1 MLYISHPGPEYETV
15 KLSINVS
22 LSQSKKKKTKAKV
35 RNKELNGD
43 YQGLRRGGK
52 TVCWSK
58 AQSSS

>member
-1 MLYISHPGPEYETV
+1 MLYISHPRPEYENV

-22 LSQSKKKKTKAKV
+22 LSQSKKKKKAKV

-58 AQSSS
+58 AQSSI